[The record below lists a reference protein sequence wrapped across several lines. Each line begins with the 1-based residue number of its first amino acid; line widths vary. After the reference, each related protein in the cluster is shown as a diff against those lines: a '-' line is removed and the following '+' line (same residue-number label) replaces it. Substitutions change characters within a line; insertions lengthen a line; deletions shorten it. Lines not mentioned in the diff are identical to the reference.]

1 MHRTAL
7 RANGSAPTRASSG
20 IAVTRCS
27 GIRSRSSPRF
37 SMSSSASSKPVAR
50 AAEAARRRGRRV
62 ALVILALCAAPTVT
76 AWLAYF
82 VWPPQSRLNYGELI
96 EARAISD
103 PELRTLDGSPFRL
116 SQLRGRWVLLQIDS
130 GTCAESCGKKLL
142 FMRQARLAQG
152 KDAERI
158 ERMWLLADTVLP
170 DAAHLRD
177 HQGLRVARAPGPL
190 LAEFPAARS
199 PYYHIYLLDPLG
211 NLMLRFPSDPDAQR
225 MVKDLARLLR
235 ASRVG

>member
-1 MHRTAL
+1 M
-7 RANGSAPTRASSG
+7 
-20 IAVTRCS
+20 
-27 GIRSRSSPRF
+27 
-37 SMSSSASSKPVAR
+37 VA
-50 AAEAARRRGRRV
+50 
-62 ALVILALCAAPTVT
+62 

-82 VWPPQSRLNYGELI
+82 AWQPQSRLNYGELI

-103 PELRTLDGSPFRL
+103 PELRRLDGSPFRL

-130 GTCAESCGKKLL
+130 GACAEGCGRKLL
-142 FMRQARLAQG
+142 YMRQVRLAQG
-152 KDAERI
+152 RDAERI
-158 ERMWLLADTVLP
+158 ERVWLLADGVPP
-170 DAAHLRD
+170 DAALLRD
-177 HQGLRVARAPGPL
+177 HEGLRVARAPGPL

>member
-1 MHRTAL
+1 
-7 RANGSAPTRASSG
+7 
-20 IAVTRCS
+20 
-27 GIRSRSSPRF
+27 
-37 SMSSSASSKPVAR
+37 MSLSASSEPIPR
-50 AAEAARRRGRRV
+50 AAEDRRRGRRI
-62 ALVILALCAAPTVT
+62 AFAILALCAAPTAA

-130 GTCAESCGKKLL
+130 GACAESCGKKLL

-158 ERMWLLADTVLP
+158 ERMWLLADAAPP
-170 DAAHLRD
+170 DAALLRD
-177 HQGLRVARAPGPL
+177 HDGLRVARAPGGPF

-199 PYYHIYLLDPLG
+199 PSDHIYLLDPLG
-211 NLMLRFPSDPDAQR
+211 NLMLRFPGDPDAQR

>member
-1 MHRTAL
+1 
-7 RANGSAPTRASSG
+7 
-20 IAVTRCS
+20 
-27 GIRSRSSPRF
+27 
-37 SMSSSASSKPVAR
+37 MSLSASSEPIPGAI
-50 AAEAARRRGRRV
+50 ENRRRGRRI
-62 ALVILALCAAPTVT
+62 AFVILALCAAPTVA

-82 VWPPQSRLNYGELI
+82 AWQPQSRLNYGELI

-103 PELRTLDGSPFRL
+103 PELRRLDGSPFRL

-130 GTCAESCGKKLL
+130 GACAEGCGRKLL
-142 FMRQARLAQG
+142 YMRQVRLAQG
-152 KDAERI
+152 RDAERI
-158 ERMWLLADTVLP
+158 ERVWLLADGVPP
-170 DAAHLRD
+170 DAALLRD
-177 HQGLRVARAPGPL
+177 HEGLRVARAPGPL

-225 MVKDLARLLR
+225 MVKDLARLLK

>member
-1 MHRTAL
+1 
-7 RANGSAPTRASSG
+7 
-20 IAVTRCS
+20 
-27 GIRSRSSPRF
+27 
-37 SMSSSASSKPVAR
+37 MSLSASSEPVPG
-50 AAEAARRRGRRV
+50 AAEDRRRGRRI
-62 ALVILALCAAPTVT
+62 AFVILALCAAPTVA

-82 VWPPQSRLNYGELI
+82 VWQPQSRLNYGELI

-103 PELRTLDGSPFRL
+103 PELRRLDGSAFRL

-130 GTCAESCGKKLL
+130 GACAEGCGKKLL
-142 FMRQARLAQG
+142 YMRQVRLAQG
-152 KDAERI
+152 KDAGRI
-158 ERMWLLADTVLP
+158 ERMWLLADGAPP
-170 DAAHLRD
+170 DAALLRD
-177 HQGLRVARAPGPL
+177 HEGLRVARAPGPL

-225 MVKDLARLLR
+225 MMKDLARLLR

>member
-1 MHRTAL
+1 
-7 RANGSAPTRASSG
+7 
-20 IAVTRCS
+20 
-27 GIRSRSSPRF
+27 
-37 SMSSSASSKPVAR
+37 MSLSASSEPIPR
-50 AAEAARRRGRRV
+50 AAEDRRRGKRI
-62 ALVILALCAAPTVT
+62 AFAILALCAAPTVA

-130 GTCAESCGKKLL
+130 GACAESCGKKLL

-158 ERMWLLADTVLP
+158 ERMWLLADAAPP
-170 DAAHLRD
+170 DAALLRD
-177 HQGLRVARAPGPL
+177 HDGLRVARAPGGPF

-199 PYYHIYLLDPLG
+199 PSDHIYLLDPLG
-211 NLMLRFPSDPDAQR
+211 NLMLRFPGDPDAQR